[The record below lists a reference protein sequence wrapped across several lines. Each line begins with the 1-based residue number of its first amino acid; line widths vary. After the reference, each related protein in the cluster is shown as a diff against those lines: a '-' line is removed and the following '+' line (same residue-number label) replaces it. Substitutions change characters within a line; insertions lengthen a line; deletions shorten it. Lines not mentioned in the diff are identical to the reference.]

1 MTFGKRLIRLRNQK
15 GLSQDALAESVGVS
29 RQSVS
34 KWETAASVPEL
45 DKLVKL
51 SDLFEISLDELV
63 RGRSVSPVPPQAA
76 PSLSLRERAAAL
88 YREKAWL
95 SGWLLVAWGIFGLL
109 RSIWNAV
116 VLYLP
121 AGGLMGMLNLFFIA
135 LLPTHLENL
144 LKILLGALAVLHG
157 KRAAGNLRW
166 HHAGWAL
173 VAMGLFGFP
182 AAPLKTGLLRFWGPL
197 LYFLWVP
204 QSPEER
210 MIYWVHGLSE
220 SSGCILLCTAGL
232 FMLLL
237 GRKKSP
243 E

>member
-1 MTFGKRLIRLRNQK
+1 MTFGERLVRLRNQK
-15 GLSQDALAESVGVS
+15 GLSQDALAESLGVS

-34 KWETAASVPEL
+34 KWETDASVPEL

-51 SDLFEISLDELV
+51 SDLFEVSLDELV

-76 PSLSLRERAAAL
+76 PSFSLWERAAAL

-95 SGWLLVAWGIFGLL
+95 SGWLLVAWGISGLL
-109 RSIWNAV
+109 CSIWNAV

-121 AGGLMGMLNLFFIA
+121 VGGLMGMLNLLFIA

-144 LKILLGALAVLHG
+144 LKMLLGALAVLYG

-166 HHAGWAL
+166 YHAGWAL

-182 AAPLKTGLLRFWGPL
+182 VAPLKTGLLRFLGSL
-197 LYFLWVP
+197 LYFFWVP
-204 QSPEER
+204 QSPEEL

-220 SSGCILLCTAGL
+220 ISGCILLCVAGL